1 MHTHSD
7 TIVRFPKIIC
17 KSNSVRV
24 GIEDMYTVYAV
35 CKQACVHSAYN
46 IYTATHVHRYTHT
59 HTHTCTNIDIHTILL
74 AVIINIENKY
84 SPQNKCLPK

>member
-46 IYTATHVHRYTHT
+46 IYTATHVHRYTHMHKHRYT
-59 HTHTCTNIDIHTILL
+59 YHTVSSHHKHRKQIFTT
-74 AVIINIENKY
+74 K
-84 SPQNKCLPK
+84 